1 MPCRIPPPTM
11 SLSAML
17 VLKHGLRM
25 RENLPIVLHIRHEL
39 EYFLST
45 YKFRQFCYLYG
56 EEHPGIVLFHVGAH
70 ALDISDIC
78 DYWGKA
84 SRECGRG
91 FYTVLNLYAVACM
104 WPGSSNPRVWRGTT
118 DVVSCYTSDVWLPI
132 HPGRS
137 WIIQQVGGQICIK
150 DKSCLHYIGNFNR
163 QSRSRES
170 VIDRLGLIPVSLYDF
185 YKKE

>member
-1 MPCRIPPPTM
+1 MLCRILTPTT

-17 VLKHGLRM
+17 VLKHGLKI

-39 EYFLST
+39 ETFLST

-56 EEHPGIVLFHVGAH
+56 GERPGIVLFHVGAR
-70 ALDISDIC
+70 ALDIPDIWDC
-78 DYWGKA
+78 WGKA
-84 SRECGRG
+84 SRECGKG
-91 FYTVLNLYAVACM
+91 FYTVLNLYAVARM
-104 WPGSSNPRVWRGTT
+104 WSDWSNPRVWGRT
-118 DVVSCYTSDVWLPI
+118 DVVFCYTSDIWLPI

-137 WIIQQVGGQICIK
+137 WIIQEVGGQVCIK

-163 QSRSRES
+163 QSRLKES
-170 VIDRLGLIPVSLYDF
+170 IINSLNLIPVSLYDF

>member
-1 MPCRIPPPTM
+1 MRCPTLTPIM

-17 VLKHGLRM
+17 VLKHGLKIRK
-25 RENLPIVLHIRHEL
+25 NLPIVLHTRHEL

-45 YKFRQFCYLYG
+45 YKFRQFCYLHG
-56 EEHPGIVLFHVGAH
+56 GTHPSIVLFHVGVS
-70 ALDISDIC
+70 ALDIPDIRDC
-78 DYWGKA
+78 WGKD

-91 FYTVLNLYAVACM
+91 FYAVPNLYAVARM
-104 WPGSSNPRVWRGTT
+104 WPNHSNPRVLGTT

-137 WIIQQVGGQICIK
+137 EIIQEVGGQVCIK
-150 DKSCLHYIGNFNR
+150 DKSCLHYIGCFNR
-163 QSRSRES
+163 QSRVRES
-170 VIDRLGLIPVSLYDF
+170 IIDELGLIPVALYDF